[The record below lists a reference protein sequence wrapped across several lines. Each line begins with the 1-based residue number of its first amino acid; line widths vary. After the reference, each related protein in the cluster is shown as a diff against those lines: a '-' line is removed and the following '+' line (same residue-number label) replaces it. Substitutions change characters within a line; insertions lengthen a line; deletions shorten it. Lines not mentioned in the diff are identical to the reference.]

1 VSLVATL
8 ITAQV
13 AVASPLVVEG
23 RGRPEVAVP
32 RIEAAVQVDGVLDE
46 PAWAQA
52 VRLTGFSQLEPADGR
67 PAAERTEVLVWYSP
81 DAIHFGILA
90 YDRDPGSIRATNAD
104 RDAIGDEDHVV
115 IYLDTFNDRRRA
127 YVFAVNPLGVQQDG
141 VRTEG
146 GGSAGRMFGDGT
158 DLSPDFL
165 FESRGR
171 ITSEGYVVEVRIPFK
186 SLRFSGAEEQTW
198 GLNIERNVQRTGF
211 KDTWTDVRRASA
223 SFLAQSGTITG
234 LRGLQRGVV
243 LEAQPFLTASA
254 PGSRDPVSGAF
265 RRGDPDPDAGLNLRV
280 GLTALTLDATVNP
293 DFSQVETDEGQVTVN
308 ERFALFFPEKRP
320 FFLEGIELFNT
331 PGQLIYTRQIVDPVA
346 GGKVTGKLGRLAVAH
361 MTAVDEDVDAA
372 GREALFNIT
381 RLRRDIGASSLVGLT
396 FTERRVGGTADY
408 NRVLAADARVV
419 FGRLY
424 FVEAQLGG
432 SWTREGTGPA
442 RSAPIWGLT
451 FDRTGRAWG
460 FNYRLSGLGEDFEAR
475 AGFVPRTG
483 IVNGHAFNRFTWY
496 GAPGALLE
504 TWSVFVTAGRL
515 WRYGAIGDGA
525 IEGDEGAS
533 LEMRLRGGWSAEV
546 GVGRGFVELDAA
558 DYAGYETQ
566 TAAGPQP
573 YTPLDRVSGAELEIG
588 ISTPTFRR
596 FDASL
601 SAGGGRTAIFP
612 EGSEGTGFTIDGS
625 LSLRPTPWARLVAST
640 QFERITR
647 VRDGSEFA
655 RTLIP
660 RVKVEV
666 QPTRPLFF
674 RAVGEYR
681 AERRAALED
690 ARTGALLRVNG
701 ELADRADL
709 HSLRVDLL
717 ASYEPEPGTAVYVG
731 YGSSLERSPLIGPTR
746 LERTTDGFFL
756 KVAYRFRR

>member
-1 VSLVATL
+1 MA
-8 ITAQV
+8 A
-13 AVASPLVVEG
+13 ASPPVVEG
-23 RGRPEVAVP
+23 RGRPDVTVP
-32 RIEAAVQVDGVLDE
+32 RVEPAAVVVDGRLDE

-52 VRLTGFSQLEPADGR
+52 VRLTGFWQLEPVDGR

-90 YDRDPGSIRATNAD
+90 YDRDPRSIRATNAD
-104 RDAIGDEDHVV
+104 RDAIDGEDHVV

-146 GGSAGRMFGDGT
+146 AASAGRMFGGET

-165 FESRGR
+165 FESSGR
-171 ITSEGYVVEVRIPFK
+171 VTSEGYVVEVRIPFK

-198 GLNIERNVQRTGF
+198 GLNIERNVQRTGYR
-211 KDTWTDVRRASA
+211 DTWTDVRRASA
-223 SFLAQSGTITG
+223 SFLIQSGTIR
-234 LRGLQRGVV
+234 LRGLERGIVF
-243 LEAQPFLTASA
+243 EAQPFLTASA

-265 RRGDPDPDAGLNLRV
+265 RRGEPDTDAGLNLRV
-280 GLTALTLDATVNP
+280 GLTGLTLDATVNP

-346 GGKVTGKLGRLAVAH
+346 GAKVTGKLGGLAVAH
-361 MTAVDEDVDAA
+361 LTAVDEDVDAA
-372 GREALFNIT
+372 GREALFNVT
-381 RLRRDIGASSLVGLT
+381 RLRHDFGASSLVGLT
-396 FTERRVGGTADY
+396 FTDRSLSGARDY
-408 NRVLAADARVV
+408 NRVLAADTRIV

-432 SWTREGTGPA
+432 SWTREGAGPA
-442 RSAPIWGLT
+442 RSAPIWELT

-460 FNYRLSGLGEDFEAR
+460 FNYQVTGLGEDFEAR

-483 IVNGHAFNRFTWY
+483 IVNAHAFNRFSWY
-496 GAPGALLE
+496 GAPGARVE
-504 TWSVFVTAGRL
+504 TGSVLVRMERL

-525 IEGDEGAS
+525 IEGDAALS
-533 LEMRLRGGWSAEV
+533 LSLRLRGGWSAEV
-546 GVGRGFVELDAA
+546 SAGRGFVELDAA
-558 DYAGYETQ
+558 DYAGYETE
-566 TAAGPQP
+566 TVAGPQP
-573 YTPLDRVSGAELEIG
+573 YTPLDRVAGPQLDLE

-601 SAGGGRTAIFP
+601 SASRGRTAIFP
-612 EGSEGTGFTIDGS
+612 EGSAGTGFAIDGS
-625 LSLRPTPWARLVAST
+625 LSVRPTPWARLTAST

-647 VRDGSEFA
+647 ERDGSEFA

-660 RVKVEV
+660 RIKLEV

-674 RAVGEYR
+674 RAVAEYR
-681 AERRAALED
+681 SERSAALED
-690 ARTGALLRVNG
+690 ARTGAPLRVDG
-701 ELADRADL
+701 ELAGRADL
-709 HSLRVDLL
+709 DALRVDLL
-717 ASYEPEPGTAVYVG
+717 ASYEPAPGTAVYLG
-731 YGSSLERSPLIGPTR
+731 YGSSLERSPLIGPAR